1 MVILL
6 PLDCSLDNL
15 SNFAKLEIIFFDL
28 PMLQVYKRMQKMRE
42 KYVDTLAKLY
52 EYATTVYSKKQ
63 YTQWYDTKEGGY
75 TYASLK
81 DKSDALSKTLT
92 QYGIGAGD
100 KVAILSQ
107 SMPNWSVAFFSLA
120 PFGRIVIPILPDSS
134 QNEVTNIINHSETK
148 AIFVSQKLAGK
159 VSQEVKDKM
168 VLVIDMDTLE
178 IVKADDEHFTCD
190 GKTSVP
196 TPEDIAT
203 IIYTS
208 GTTGSAKGVVLS
220 HRNLSSNV
228 ITCYHSCKRTSK
240 DRWLSVLPMAHTLE
254 MTLSMLYPMYCG
266 ATVYYLPKPPV
277 ATLLLKALKIVKPT
291 TMLTVPMIIE
301 KVYKGSVLPTIKNSR
316 TLTWMNEH
324 MNGLMCRIIG
334 MKLKATF
341 GGHISFYG
349 IGGAKLDPE
358 VEKFLLKAK
367 FPYAIG
373 YGLTETSPLLG
384 YSMHGWRSVGSFGY
398 PVYNVKLKLHNVD
411 PATGEGEVVAQGPN
425 VMLGYYKDPVR
436 TKSVFTEDGW
446 FRTSDIAVQDEK
458 GRFYIKGRNNN
469 MILGPSGEN
478 IYPEE
483 IENVVNNVEGV
494 SESIIVERNGR
505 LVALVQPSEDFI
517 KWDNESEDKLYEKL
531 DNWKEKILNF
541 TNKNVNKS
549 SQVSSVEVMKEPFE
563 KTATQKIRRFKYK
576 ESAPTVEEKNKQEK
590 K

>member
-1 MVILL
+1 
-6 PLDCSLDNL
+6 
-15 SNFAKLEIIFFDL
+15 
-28 PMLQVYKRMQKMRE
+28 MLQLYKRMQRMRE

-52 EYATTVYSKKQ
+52 EYATTVYGKKQ

-75 TYASLK
+75 TFNSFKLK
-81 DKSDALSKTLT
+81 CDSLSKKLT

-107 SMPNWSVAFFSLA
+107 SMPNWSVAFFSIV
-120 PFGRIVIPILPDSS
+120 PFGRIAIPILPDSS
-134 QNEVTNIINHSETK
+134 ENEVTNIINHSETK
-148 AIFVSQKLAGK
+148 VIFVSQRLAGK
-159 VSQEVKDKM
+159 ISEEVKKRM
-168 VLVIDMDTLE
+168 TLVIDIDTFNVIWE
-178 IVKADDEHFTCD
+178 DENKFTCD
-190 GKTSVP
+190 GRTAVP
-196 TPEDIAT
+196 TPDDIAT

-220 HRNLSSNV
+220 HRNLASNV
-228 ITCYHSCKRTSK
+228 ITCYHACKRTHK
-240 DRWLSVLPMAHTLE
+240 DRWLSILPMAHTLE

-266 ATVYYLPKPPV
+266 ATVYYLQKPPV
-277 ATLLLKALKIVKPT
+277 PSLLMKALKVVKPT
-291 TMLTVPMIIE
+291 TMLTVPLIIE
-301 KVYKGSVLPTIKNSR
+301 KVYKGSVLPTIKKSR

-324 MNGLMCRIIG
+324 MHGLMCRIIG

-358 VEKFLLKAK
+358 VESFLLKAK

-384 YSMHGWRSVGSFGY
+384 YAMHGWRTVGSFGY
-398 PVYNVKLKLHNVD
+398 PVYNVQLKLHDVN
-411 PATGEGEVVAQGPN
+411 PETGEGEIVAKGPN
-425 VMLGYYKDPVR
+425 VMLGYYKDPKR

-446 FRTSDIAVQDEK
+446 FRTSDIAIKDEK
-458 GRFYIKGRNNN
+458 GRFYIKGRNSN

-483 IENVVNNVEGV
+483 IENVINNVEGV
-494 SESIIVERNGR
+494 SESIVVERGGR
-505 LVALVQPSEDFI
+505 LVALVQPAENFI
-517 KWDNESEDKLYEKL
+517 SWDKEGEDKLYEKL
-531 DNWKEKILNF
+531 DKWKATLLKTVNR
-541 TNKNVNKS
+541 NVSKT

-576 ESAPTVEEKNKQEK
+576 DEAPTVESEKAEK
-590 K
+590 TENTDK

>member
-1 MVILL
+1 MIAL
-6 PLDCSLDNL
+6 
-15 SNFAKLEIIFFDL
+15 
-28 PMLQVYKRMQKMRE
+28 YKRMQRMRE

-52 EYATTVYSKKQ
+52 EYATTVYAKKQ

-75 TYASLK
+75 TYSSFK
-81 DKSDALSKTLT
+81 NRCDSLSKKLT

-107 SMPNWSVAFFSLA
+107 SMPNWSVAFFSIV
-120 PFGRIVIPILPDSS
+120 PFGRIAIPILPDSS
-134 QNEVTNIINHSETK
+134 ENEVTNILEHSESK
-148 AIFVSQKLAGK
+148 VIFVSQKLAGK
-159 VSQEVKDKM
+159 LSQECRDKM
-168 VLVIDMDTLE
+168 TLVIDIDTFE
-178 IVKADDEHFTCD
+178 VIKSDDEKFTCD
-190 GKTSVP
+190 GKTSNP
-196 TPEDIAT
+196 TPDDIAT

-220 HRNLSSNV
+220 HRNLASNV
-228 ITCYHSCKRTSK
+228 ITCYHSCKRTDK

-277 ATLLLKALKIVKPT
+277 ASLLMKALKIVKPT
-291 TMLTVPMIIE
+291 TMLTVPLIIE
-301 KVYKGSVLPTIKNSR
+301 KVYKGSVLPTIQKSR

-324 MNGLMCRIIG
+324 MNGLMCKIIG
-334 MKLKATF
+334 MKLKKTF

-358 VEKFLLKAK
+358 VEKFLLKAG

-384 YSMHGWRSVGSFGY
+384 YAMHGWRTVGSFGY
-398 PVYNVKLKLHNVD
+398 PVYNVKLKLHNVN
-411 PATGEGEVVAQGPN
+411 PETGEGEVVAMGPN
-425 VMLGYYKDPVR
+425 VMLGYYKDPAR

-446 FRTSDIAVQDEK
+446 FRTSDIAIQDEK
-458 GRFYIKGRNNN
+458 GRYFIKGRNNN

-483 IENVVNNVEGV
+483 IENVINNVEGV
-494 SESIIVERNGR
+494 SESIVVERDGK
-505 LVALVQPSEDFI
+505 LVALVQPMENYI
-517 KWDNESEDKLYEKL
+517 QWDKESEDKLYEKL
-531 DNWKEKILNF
+531 DAWKAKLLKA
-541 TNKNVNKS
+541 TNKNVSKA

-576 ESAPTVEEKNKQEK
+576 ESAPTVEEEQKAK
-590 K
+590 KEGD

>member
-1 MVILL
+1 MIQ
-6 PLDCSLDNL
+6 
-15 SNFAKLEIIFFDL
+15 I
-28 PMLQVYKRMQKMRE
+28 YKRMQKMRE
-42 KYVDTLAKLY
+42 KYIDTLAKLY
-52 EYATTVYSKKQ
+52 DYSTTVYSKKQ

-75 TYASLK
+75 TFASFK
-81 DKSDALSKTLT
+81 NKCDSLSKKLT
-92 QYGIGAGD
+92 QYGIGVGD

-107 SMPNWSVAFFSLA
+107 SIPNWSVAFFSIV
-120 PFGRIVIPILPDSS
+120 PFGRIAIPILPDSS
-134 QNEVTNIINHSETK
+134 ENEVKNIIDHSESK
-148 AIFVSQKLAGK
+148 VIFVSQKLAGK
-159 VSQEVKDKM
+159 LSKECRDKM
-168 VLVIDMDTLE
+168 TLVIDLDTFEVLQ
-178 IVKADDEHFTCD
+178 ADEDKFTCD
-190 GKTSVP
+190 GRTMVP

-220 HRNLSSNV
+220 HRNLSANV
-228 ITCYHSCKRTSK
+228 ITCYHSCKRTEK

-277 ATLLLKALKIVKPT
+277 ASLLLKALKIVKPT
-291 TMLTVPMIIE
+291 TMLTVPLIIE
-301 KVYKGSVLPTIKNSR
+301 KVYKGSILPTIKGSR

-324 MNGLMCRIIG
+324 MNGLMCKIIG
-334 MKLKATF
+334 IKIKKTF
-341 GGHISFYG
+341 GGHMSFYG

-358 VEKFLLKAK
+358 VESFLLKAG

-384 YSMHGWRSVGSFGY
+384 YAMHGWRAVGSFGY
-398 PVYNVKLKLHNVD
+398 PVYNVKLKLHNIN
-411 PATGEGEVVAQGPN
+411 PETGEGEIVAKGPN

-458 GRFYIKGRNNN
+458 GRFFIKGRNSN

-483 IENVVNNVEGV
+483 IENVINNVEGV
-494 SESIIVERNGR
+494 SESIVVERGGR
-505 LVALVQPSEDFI
+505 LVALIQPAENFI
-517 KWDNESEDKLYEKL
+517 DWDKESEDKLYEKI
-531 DNWKEKILNF
+531 DSWKAKILKV

-576 ESAPTVEEKNKQEK
+576 ESAPTIEESKKEEK
-590 K
+590 

>member
-1 MVILL
+1 MIQL
-6 PLDCSLDNL
+6 
-15 SNFAKLEIIFFDL
+15 
-28 PMLQVYKRMQKMRE
+28 YKRMQRMRE

-52 EYATTVYSKKQ
+52 EYSTTVYSKKQ

-75 TYASLK
+75 TYNSFKAKCDS
-81 DKSDALSKTLT
+81 LSKKLT

-107 SMPNWSVAFFSLA
+107 SMPNWSVAFFSIV
-120 PFGRIVIPILPDSS
+120 PFGRIAIPILPDSS
-134 QNEVTNIINHSETK
+134 PNEITNILEHSESK
-148 AIFVSQKLAGK
+148 VIFVSQRLASK
-159 VSQEVKDKM
+159 VSQECRDKM
-168 VLVIDMDTLE
+168 TLVIDLDTFE
-178 IVKADDEHFTCD
+178 VIQADDQKFTCD
-190 GKTSVP
+190 GRTSIP
-196 TPEDIAT
+196 TPDDIAT

-220 HRNLSSNV
+220 HRNLASNV
-228 ITCYHSCKRTSK
+228 ITCYHSCKRTDK

-277 ATLLLKALKIVKPT
+277 ASLLMKALKIVKPT
-291 TMLTVPMIIE
+291 TMLTVPLIIE
-301 KVYKGSVLPTIKNSR
+301 KVYKGSVLPTIQKSR
-316 TLTWMNEH
+316 TLTWMNEN

-358 VEKFLLKAK
+358 VESFLLKAK

-384 YSMHGWRSVGSFGY
+384 YSMKGWRTVGSFGY
-398 PVYNVKLKLHNVD
+398 PVYNVRLRLDNVN
-411 PATGEGEVVAQGPN
+411 PETGEGEIVAKGPN
-425 VMLGYYKDPVR
+425 VMLGYYKDPTR

-483 IENVVNNVEGV
+483 IENIINNVEGV
-494 SESIIVERNGR
+494 SESIVVERDGK
-505 LVALVQPSEDFI
+505 LVALVQPDENYI
-517 KWDNESEDKLYEKL
+517 QWDKESEDKLYEKL
-531 DNWKEKILNF
+531 DAWKAKLLKI
-541 TNKNVNKS
+541 TNKNVSKA

-576 ESAPTVEEKNKQEK
+576 KSAPTVEEELKDK
-590 K
+590 

>member
-1 MVILL
+1 MIQL
-6 PLDCSLDNL
+6 
-15 SNFAKLEIIFFDL
+15 
-28 PMLQVYKRMQKMRE
+28 YKRMQRMRE

-52 EYATTVYSKKQ
+52 DYATTVYSKNQ

-75 TYASLK
+75 TYNTFKAK
-81 DKSDALSKTLT
+81 CDGLSKKLT
-92 QYGIGAGD
+92 QYGVGAGD

-107 SMPNWSVAFFSLA
+107 SMPNWSVAFFSIV
-120 PFGRIVIPILPDSS
+120 PFGRIAIPILPDSS
-134 QNEVTNIINHSETK
+134 ENEVTNILKHSESK
-148 AIFVSQKLAGK
+148 VVFVSQKLAGK
-159 VSQEVKDKM
+159 ISQECREKM
-168 VLVIDMDTLE
+168 TLIIEIETFEVIH
-178 IVKADDEHFTCD
+178 ADEEKFTCD
-190 GKTSVP
+190 GRTSVP
-196 TPEDIAT
+196 TPDDIAA

-228 ITCYHSCKRTSK
+228 ITCYHACKRTVK

-277 ATLLLKALKIVKPT
+277 ASLLLKALPIVKPT
-291 TMLTVPMIIE
+291 TMLTVPLIIE
-301 KVYKGSVLPTIKNSR
+301 KVYKGSVLPTIKKSR

-324 MNGLMCRIIG
+324 MHGLMCRIIG
-334 MKLKATF
+334 MKLKKTF
-341 GGHISFYG
+341 GGRISFYG

-384 YSMHGWRSVGSFGY
+384 YAMHGWRAVGSFGY
-398 PVYNVKLKLHNVD
+398 PVYNVQLKLHNVN
-411 PATGEGEVVAQGPN
+411 PETGEGEIVAKGPN

-446 FRTSDIAVQDEK
+446 FRTSDIAVIDEK
-458 GRFYIKGRNNN
+458 GRYFIKGRNNN

-483 IENVVNNVEGV
+483 IENVINNVEGV
-494 SESIIVERNGR
+494 SESIVVQRDGR
-505 LVALVQPSEDFI
+505 LVALVQPAENFI
-517 KWDNESEDKLYEKL
+517 QWDKEGEDKLYETL
-531 DNWKEKILNF
+531 DNWKAKVLKI
-541 TNKNVNKS
+541 TNKNVSKA

-576 ESAPTVEEKNKQEK
+576 DSAPTVEEEK
-590 K
+590 KEN

>member
-1 MVILL
+1 MIQL
-6 PLDCSLDNL
+6 
-15 SNFAKLEIIFFDL
+15 
-28 PMLQVYKRMQKMRE
+28 YKRMQRMRE

-52 EYATTVYSKKQ
+52 EYATTVYSKNQ
-63 YTQWYDTKEGGY
+63 YTQWYNTKEGGY
-75 TYASLK
+75 TFSSLK
-81 DKSDALSKTLT
+81 AKCDSLSKKLT

-107 SMPNWSVAFFSLA
+107 SMPNWSVAFFSIV
-120 PFGRIVIPILPDSS
+120 PFGRIAIPILPDSS
-134 QNEVTNIINHSETK
+134 QNEVTNILEHSESK
-148 AIFVSQKLAGK
+148 VIFVSQKLMSKLSEECRA
-159 VSQEVKDKM
+159 KM
-168 VLVIDMDTLE
+168 TLVIDMDTFE
-178 IVKADDEHFTCD
+178 VIQSDEEKFTCD
-190 GKTSVP
+190 GRTSVP

-220 HRNLSSNV
+220 HRNLASNV
-228 ITCYHSCKRTSK
+228 ITCYHSCKRTEK

-254 MTLSMLYPMYCG
+254 MTLCMLYPMYCG

-277 ATLLLKALKIVKPT
+277 ASLLMKALKMVKPT
-291 TMLTVPMIIE
+291 TMLTVPLIIE
-301 KVYKGSVLPTIKNSR
+301 KVYKGSVLPTIQKSR

-384 YSMHGWRSVGSFGY
+384 YSMNRWRTVGSFGY
-398 PVYNVKLKLHNVD
+398 PVYNVKLKLHNVN
-411 PATGEGEVVAQGPN
+411 PETGEGEVVAKGPN
-425 VMLGYYKDPVR
+425 VMLGYYKDPKR
-436 TKSVFTEDGW
+436 TRSAFTEDGW

-458 GRFYIKGRNNN
+458 GRFFIKGRNNN

-483 IENVVNNVEGV
+483 IENVINNVEGV
-494 SESIIVERNGR
+494 SESIVVERDGK
-505 LVALVQPSEDFI
+505 LVALVQPNENFI
-517 KWDNESEDKLYEKL
+517 QWDKEGEDKLYETLDAWKAKL
-531 DNWKEKILNF
+531 LKV
-541 TNKNVNKS
+541 TNKNVSKA
-549 SQVSSVEVMKEPFE
+549 SQVSSIEVMKEPFE

-576 ESAPTVEEKNKQEK
+576 DSAPTVEEEQKSK
-590 K
+590 

>member
-1 MVILL
+1 MIQL
-6 PLDCSLDNL
+6 
-15 SNFAKLEIIFFDL
+15 
-28 PMLQVYKRMQKMRE
+28 YKRMQRMRE

-52 EYATTVYSKKQ
+52 EYSTTVYAKKQ
-63 YTQWYDTKEGGY
+63 YTQRYDSKEGGY
-75 TYASLK
+75 TYNSFK
-81 DKSDALSKTLT
+81 GKCDSLSKKLT

-107 SMPNWSVAFFSLA
+107 SMPNWSVAFFSIV
-120 PFGRIVIPILPDSS
+120 PFGRIAIPILPDSS
-134 QNEVTNIINHSETK
+134 ENEVTNILEHSESK
-148 AIFVSQKLAGK
+148 VIFVSKRLAGK
-159 VSQEVKDKM
+159 LSQSCRDKM
-168 VLVIDMDTLE
+168 TLVIDIDTFEVLQ
-178 IVKADDEHFTCD
+178 ADDEKFTCD

-196 TPEDIAT
+196 TPDDIAT

-220 HRNLSSNV
+220 HRNLASNV
-228 ITCYHSCKRTSK
+228 ITCYHSCKRTEK

-277 ATLLLKALKIVKPT
+277 ASLLMKALKIVKPT
-291 TMLTVPMIIE
+291 TMLTVPLIIE
-301 KVYKGSVLPTIKNSR
+301 KVYKGSVLPTIQKSR

-384 YSMHGWRSVGSFGY
+384 YSMKGWRTVGSFGY
-398 PVYNVKLKLHNVD
+398 PVYNVRLKLYNVN
-411 PATGEGEVVAQGPN
+411 PETGEGEVVAKGPN

-458 GRFYIKGRNNN
+458 GRFFIKGRNNN

-483 IENVVNNVEGV
+483 IENVINNVEGV
-494 SESIIVERNGR
+494 SESIVVERDGR
-505 LVALVQPSEDFI
+505 LVALVQPSENFI
-517 KWDNESEDKLYEKL
+517 EWDKESEDKLYEKL
-531 DNWKEKILNF
+531 DEWKAKLLKI
-541 TNKNVNKS
+541 TNKNVSKA

-576 ESAPTVEEKNKQEK
+576 DSAPTVEEESK
-590 K
+590 KDN

>member
-1 MVILL
+1 MIQL
-6 PLDCSLDNL
+6 
-15 SNFAKLEIIFFDL
+15 
-28 PMLQVYKRMQKMRE
+28 YKRMQRMRE

-75 TYASLK
+75 TYNSFK
-81 DKSDALSKTLT
+81 GKCDSLSKKLT

-107 SMPNWSVAFFSLA
+107 SMPNWSVAFFSIV
-120 PFGRIVIPILPDSS
+120 PFGRIAIPILPDSS
-134 QNEVTNIINHSETK
+134 VNEVTNILEHSESK
-148 AIFVSQKLAGK
+148 VIFVSQKLASK
-159 VSQEVKDKM
+159 VSKECRDRM
-168 VLVIDMDTLE
+168 TLVIDIDTFEVLQS
-178 IVKADDEHFTCD
+178 DDEKFTCD
-190 GKTSVP
+190 GRTSIP
-196 TPEDIAT
+196 TPDDIAT

-220 HRNLSSNV
+220 HRNLASNV
-228 ITCYHSCKRTSK
+228 ITCYHSCKRTEK

-254 MTLSMLYPMYCG
+254 MTLCMLYPMYCG

-277 ATLLLKALKIVKPT
+277 ASLLMKALKMVKPT
-291 TMLTVPMIIE
+291 TMLTVPLIIE
-301 KVYKGSVLPTIKNSR
+301 KVYKGSVLPTIQKSR

-341 GGHISFYG
+341 GGHMSFYG

-358 VEKFLLKAK
+358 VESFLLKAK

-384 YSMHGWRSVGSFGY
+384 YSMHNWRTVGSFGY
-398 PVYNVKLKLHNVD
+398 PVYNVKLKLHNVN
-411 PATGEGEVVAQGPN
+411 PETGEGEIIAKGPN
-425 VMLGYYKDPVR
+425 VMLGYYKDPKR

-458 GRFYIKGRNNN
+458 GRFSIKGRNNN

-483 IENVVNNVEGV
+483 IENVINNVEGV
-494 SESIIVERNGR
+494 SESIVVERDGK
-505 LVALVQPSEDFI
+505 LVALVQPDENYI
-517 KWDNESEDKLYEKL
+517 QWDKESEDKLYEKL
-531 DNWKEKILNF
+531 DAWKAKLLKI
-541 TNKNVNKS
+541 TNKNVSKA

-576 ESAPTVEEKNKQEK
+576 ESAPTVEEEQKSK
-590 K
+590 

>member
-1 MVILL
+1 MIQL
-6 PLDCSLDNL
+6 
-15 SNFAKLEIIFFDL
+15 
-28 PMLQVYKRMQKMRE
+28 YKRMQRMRE

-52 EYATTVYSKKQ
+52 EYATTVYSKNQ

-75 TYASLK
+75 TYSSFKAK
-81 DKSDALSKTLT
+81 CDGLSKKLT

-107 SMPNWSVAFFSLA
+107 SMPNWSVAFFSIV
-120 PFGRIVIPILPDSS
+120 PFGRIAIPILPDSS
-134 QNEVTNIINHSETK
+134 VNEVTNILEHSESK
-148 AIFVSQKLAGK
+148 VIFVSQKLASK
-159 VSQEVKDKM
+159 VTQECREKM
-168 VLVIDMDTLE
+168 TLVIDIDTFE
-178 IVKADDEHFTCD
+178 VIKADEARFTCD
-190 GKTSVP
+190 GRTTVP
-196 TPEDIAT
+196 TPDDIAT

-220 HRNLSSNV
+220 HRNLASNV
-228 ITCYHSCKRTSK
+228 ITCYHSCKRTEK

-254 MTLSMLYPMYCG
+254 MTLCMLYPMYCG

-277 ATLLLKALKIVKPT
+277 ASLLLKALPIVKPT
-291 TMLTVPMIIE
+291 TMLTVPLIIE
-301 KVYKGSVLPTIKNSR
+301 KVYKGSVLPTIRKSR

-324 MNGLMCRIIG
+324 MNGLMCKIIG
-334 MKLKATF
+334 MKLKKTF
-341 GGHISFYG
+341 GGKISFYG

-358 VEKFLLKAK
+358 VENFLLKAN

-384 YSMHGWRSVGSFGY
+384 YSMNGWRAVGSFGY
-398 PVYNVKLKLHNVD
+398 PVYNVKLKLHNVN
-411 PATGEGEVVAQGPN
+411 PETGEGEVVAKGPN
-425 VMLGYYKDPVR
+425 VMLGYYKDPAR

-458 GRFYIKGRNNN
+458 GRYSIKGRNNN

-483 IENVVNNVEGV
+483 IENVINNLEGV
-494 SESIIVERNGR
+494 SESIVVEREGK
-505 LVALVQPSEDFI
+505 LVALVQPNENFVQ
-517 KWDNESEDKLYEKL
+517 WDKESEDKLYEKL
-531 DNWKEKILNF
+531 DVWKAKLLKL
-541 TNKNVNKS
+541 TNKSVSKA

-576 ESAPTVEEKNKQEK
+576 ESAPTVESEK
-590 K
+590 KSEE

>member
-1 MVILL
+1 
-6 PLDCSLDNL
+6 
-15 SNFAKLEIIFFDL
+15 
-28 PMLQVYKRMQKMRE
+28 MRE

-52 EYATTVYSKKQ
+52 DYATTIYSKNQ

-75 TYASLK
+75 TFNSFK
-81 DKSDALSKTLT
+81 GKCDSLSKKLT
-92 QYGIGAGD
+92 QYGIGSGD

-107 SMPNWSVAFFSLA
+107 SMPNWSVAFFSIV
-120 PFGRIVIPILPDSS
+120 PFGRIAIPILPDSS
-134 QNEVTNIINHSETK
+134 PNEVANILEHSESK
-148 AIFVSQKLAGK
+148 VIFVSQRLASK
-159 VSQEVKDKM
+159 ISQEIIDKM
-168 VLVIDMDTLE
+168 TLVIDLDTFE
-178 IVKADDEHFTCD
+178 VIKSDDNKFTCD
-190 GKTSVP
+190 GRTSIP
-196 TPEDIAT
+196 TPDDIAT

-220 HRNLSSNV
+220 HRNLASNV
-228 ITCYHSCKRTSK
+228 ITCYHSCKRTEK

-277 ATLLLKALKIVKPT
+277 ASLLMKALKMVKPT
-291 TMLTVPMIIE
+291 TMLTVPLIIE
-301 KVYKGSVLPTIKNSR
+301 KVYKGSVLPTIKKSR
-316 TLTWMNEH
+316 TLTWMNEN

-358 VEKFLLKAK
+358 VESFLLKAK

-384 YSMHGWRSVGSFGY
+384 YSMKGWRAVGSFGY
-398 PVYNVKLKLHNVD
+398 PVYNVRLRLDNVN
-411 PATGEGEVVAQGPN
+411 PETGEGEIVAKGPN
-425 VMLGYYKDPVR
+425 VMLGYYKDPTR

-483 IENVVNNVEGV
+483 IENVINNVEGV
-494 SESIIVERNGR
+494 SESIVVERDGK
-505 LVALVQPSEDFI
+505 LVALVQPDENYI
-517 KWDNESEDKLYEKL
+517 QWDKESEDKLYEKL
-531 DNWKEKILNF
+531 DAWKAKLLKI
-541 TNKNVNKS
+541 TNKNVSKA

-576 ESAPTVEEKNKQEK
+576 KSAPTVEEELKDK
-590 K
+590 

>member
-1 MVILL
+1 
-6 PLDCSLDNL
+6 
-15 SNFAKLEIIFFDL
+15 
-28 PMLQVYKRMQKMRE
+28 MQRMRE

-52 EYATTVYSKKQ
+52 DYATTVYSKNQ

-75 TYASLK
+75 TYSSFKAKCDS
-81 DKSDALSKTLT
+81 LSKKLT

-107 SMPNWSVAFFSLA
+107 SMPNWSVAFFSIV
-120 PFGRIVIPILPDSS
+120 PFGRIAIPILPDSS
-134 QNEVTNIINHSETK
+134 ENEVKNIIDHSESK
-148 AIFVSQKLAGK
+148 VIFVSQKLAGK
-159 VSQEVKDKM
+159 LSKECRDKM
-168 VLVIDMDTLE
+168 TLVIDLDTFEVLQ
-178 IVKADDEHFTCD
+178 ADEDKFTCD
-190 GKTSVP
+190 GRTMVP

-220 HRNLSSNV
+220 HRNLSANV
-228 ITCYHSCKRTSK
+228 ITCYHSCKRTEK

-277 ATLLLKALKIVKPT
+277 ASLLLKALKIVKPT
-291 TMLTVPMIIE
+291 TMLTVPLIIE
-301 KVYKGSVLPTIKNSR
+301 KVYKGSILPTIKGSR

-324 MNGLMCRIIG
+324 MHGLMCKIIG
-334 MKLKATF
+334 IKIKKTF
-341 GGHISFYG
+341 GGHMSFYG

-358 VEKFLLKAK
+358 VESFLLKAG

-384 YSMHGWRSVGSFGY
+384 YAMHGWRAVGSFGY
-398 PVYNVKLKLHNVD
+398 PVYNVKLKLHNIN
-411 PATGEGEVVAQGPN
+411 PETGEGEIVAKGPN

-458 GRFYIKGRNNN
+458 GRFFIKGRNSN

-483 IENVVNNVEGV
+483 IENVINNVEGV
-494 SESIIVERNGR
+494 SESIVVERGGR
-505 LVALVQPSEDFI
+505 LVALIQPAENFI
-517 KWDNESEDKLYEKL
+517 DWDKESEDKLYEKI
-531 DNWKEKILNF
+531 DSWKAKILKV

-576 ESAPTVEEKNKQEK
+576 ESAPTIEESKKEEK
-590 K
+590 

>member
-1 MVILL
+1 MIQL
-6 PLDCSLDNL
+6 
-15 SNFAKLEIIFFDL
+15 
-28 PMLQVYKRMQKMRE
+28 YKRMQRMRE

-52 EYATTVYSKKQ
+52 EYATTVYSKNQ

-75 TYASLK
+75 TYSSFKAK
-81 DKSDALSKTLT
+81 CDGLSKKLT

-107 SMPNWSVAFFSLA
+107 SMPNWSVAFFSIV
-120 PFGRIVIPILPDSS
+120 PFGRIAIPILPDSS
-134 QNEVTNIINHSETK
+134 VNDVTNILEHSESK
-148 AIFVSQKLAGK
+148 VKFVSQKLASK
-159 VSQEVKDKM
+159 VTQECREKM
-168 VLVIDMDTLE
+168 TLVIDIDTFE
-178 IVKADDEHFTCD
+178 VIKADEARFTCD
-190 GKTSVP
+190 GRTTVP
-196 TPEDIAT
+196 TPDDIAT

-220 HRNLSSNV
+220 HKNLASNV
-228 ITCYHSCKRTSK
+228 ITCYHSCKRTEK

-254 MTLSMLYPMYCG
+254 MTLCMLYPMYCG

-277 ATLLLKALKIVKPT
+277 ASLLLKALPIVKPT
-291 TMLTVPMIIE
+291 TMLTVPLIIE
-301 KVYKGSVLPTIKNSR
+301 KVYKGSVLPTIRKSR

-324 MNGLMCRIIG
+324 MNGLMCKIIG
-334 MKLKATF
+334 MKLKKTF
-341 GGHISFYG
+341 GGKISFYG

-358 VEKFLLKAK
+358 VENFLLKAN

-384 YSMHGWRSVGSFGY
+384 YSMNGWRAVGSFGY
-398 PVYNVKLKLHNVD
+398 PVYNVKLKLHNVN
-411 PATGEGEVVAQGPN
+411 PETGEGEVVAKGPN
-425 VMLGYYKDPVR
+425 VMLGYYKDPAR

-458 GRFYIKGRNNN
+458 GRYSIKGRNNN

-483 IENVVNNVEGV
+483 IENVINNLEGV
-494 SESIIVERNGR
+494 SESIVVEREGK
-505 LVALVQPSEDFI
+505 LVALVQPNENFVQ
-517 KWDNESEDKLYEKL
+517 WDKESEDKLYEKL
-531 DNWKEKILNF
+531 DVWKAKLLKL
-541 TNKNVNKS
+541 TNKSVSKA

-576 ESAPTVEEKNKQEK
+576 ESAPTVEEEQKEKTDNK
-590 K
+590 

>member
-1 MVILL
+1 
-6 PLDCSLDNL
+6 
-15 SNFAKLEIIFFDL
+15 
-28 PMLQVYKRMQKMRE
+28 MLQVYKRMQKMRE

-63 YTQWYDTKEGGY
+63 YTQWYDTKKGGY
-75 TYASLK
+75 TFASLK
-81 DKSDALSKTLT
+81 EKCDSLSKVLT

-120 PFGRIVIPILPDSS
+120 PYGRIVIPILPDSS
-134 QNEVTNIINHSETK
+134 TNEVTNIINHSETK
-148 AIFVSQKLAGK
+148 AIFVSQKLSGK
-159 VSQEVKDKM
+159 VSEEVKDKM
-168 VLVIDMDTLE
+168 VLIIDIDTLE
-178 IVKADDEHFTCD
+178 IVKSDDEKFTCD

-220 HRNLSSNV
+220 HRNLSANV
-228 ITCYHSCKRTSK
+228 ITCYHSCKRTHK

-277 ATLLLKALKIVKPT
+277 ASLLLKALKVVKPT

-324 MNGLMCRIIG
+324 MNGLMCWIIG

-341 GGHISFYG
+341 GGHMSFYG

-384 YSMHGWRSVGSFGY
+384 YSMHGWRTVGSFGY

-411 PATGEGEVVAQGPN
+411 PTTGEGEVVAQGPN

-458 GRFYIKGRNNN
+458 GRFFIKGRNNN

-483 IENVVNNVEGV
+483 IENVVNNIEGV

-517 KWDNESEDKLYEKL
+517 QWNNESEDKLYEKL
-531 DNWKEKILNF
+531 DNWKDKILSF

-576 ESAPTVEEKNKQEK
+576 ESAPTVEQEK
-590 K
+590 KSEKK

>member
-1 MVILL
+1 MIQL
-6 PLDCSLDNL
+6 
-15 SNFAKLEIIFFDL
+15 
-28 PMLQVYKRMQKMRE
+28 YKRMQRMRE

-52 EYATTVYSKKQ
+52 DYATTVYSKNQ

-75 TYASLK
+75 TFNSFK
-81 DKSDALSKTLT
+81 GKCDSLSKKLT

-107 SMPNWSVAFFSLA
+107 SMPNWSVAFFSIV
-120 PFGRIVIPILPDSS
+120 PFGRIAIPILPDSS
-134 QNEVTNIINHSETK
+134 PNEVANILEHSESK
-148 AIFVSQKLAGK
+148 VIFVSQRLASK
-159 VSQEVKDKM
+159 VSQEIRDKM
-168 VLVIDMDTLE
+168 TLVIDLDTFE
-178 IVKADDEHFTCD
+178 VIKSDDNKFTCD
-190 GKTSVP
+190 GRTSIP
-196 TPEDIAT
+196 TPDDIAT

-220 HRNLSSNV
+220 HRNLASNV
-228 ITCYHSCKRTSK
+228 ITCYHSCKRTEK

-277 ATLLLKALKIVKPT
+277 ASLLMKALKMVKPT
-291 TMLTVPMIIE
+291 TMLTVPLIIE
-301 KVYKGSVLPTIKNSR
+301 KVYKGSVLPTIKKSR
-316 TLTWMNEH
+316 TLTWMNEN

-358 VEKFLLKAK
+358 VESFLLKAK

-384 YSMHGWRSVGSFGY
+384 YSMKGWRAVGSFGY
-398 PVYNVKLKLHNVD
+398 PVYNVRLRLDNVN
-411 PATGEGEVVAQGPN
+411 PETGEGEIVAKGPN
-425 VMLGYYKDPVR
+425 VMLGYYKDPAR

-483 IENVVNNVEGV
+483 IENVINNVEGV
-494 SESIIVERNGR
+494 SESIVVERDGK
-505 LVALVQPSEDFI
+505 LVALVQPDENYI
-517 KWDNESEDKLYEKL
+517 QWDKESEDKLYEKL
-531 DNWKEKILNF
+531 DAWKAKLLKI
-541 TNKNVNKS
+541 TNKNVSKA

-576 ESAPTVEEKNKQEK
+576 KSAPTVEEELKDK
-590 K
+590 

>member
-1 MVILL
+1 MIQ
-6 PLDCSLDNL
+6 
-15 SNFAKLEIIFFDL
+15 F
-28 PMLQVYKRMQKMRE
+28 YKRIQRMRE
-42 KYVDTLAKLY
+42 KYVDTIAKLY
-52 EYATTVYSKKQ
+52 EYATTVYAKNQ

-75 TYASLK
+75 TYHTFKNKCDS
-81 DKSDALSKTLT
+81 LSKLLT

-107 SMPNWSVAFFSLA
+107 SMPNWSVAFFSITS
-120 PFGRIVIPILPDSS
+120 FGRIAIPILPDSS
-134 QNEVTNIINHSETK
+134 PNEIVNILEHSESK
-148 AIFVSQKLAGK
+148 VIFVSQKLASK
-159 VSQEVKDKM
+159 LSQEVREKM
-168 VLVIDMDTLE
+168 TLVIDVDTFDILH
-178 IVKADDEHFTCD
+178 ADEEKFTCD
-190 GKTSVP
+190 GRTSVP
-196 TPEDIAT
+196 TPDDIAT

-220 HRNLSSNV
+220 HRNLASNV
-228 ITCYHSCKRTSK
+228 ITCYHSCKRTEK

-291 TMLTVPMIIE
+291 TMLTVPLIIE
-301 KVYKGSVLPTIKNSR
+301 KVYKGSVLPTIQKSR
-316 TLTWMNEH
+316 TLTWMNKN
-324 MNGLMCRIIG
+324 MNGLMCKIIG

-341 GGHISFYG
+341 GGHMSFYG

-358 VEKFLLKAK
+358 VENFLLKAG

-384 YSMHGWRSVGSFGY
+384 YAMHGWRAVGSFGY
-398 PVYNVKLKLHNVD
+398 PVYNVRLKLHNVN
-411 PATGEGEVVAQGPN
+411 PETGEGEIVAKGPN
-425 VMLGYYKDPVR
+425 VMLGYYKDPQR

-446 FRTSDIAVQDEK
+446 FRTSDIAIQDEK
-458 GRFYIKGRNNN
+458 GRFFIKGRNSN

-483 IENVVNNVEGV
+483 IENVINNVEGV
-494 SESIIVERNGR
+494 SESIVVERDGK
-505 LVALVQPSEDFI
+505 LVALVQPAENYI
-517 KWDNESEDKLYEKL
+517 QWDKESEDKMYEKL
-531 DNWKEKILNF
+531 DAWKTKLLKI
-541 TNKNVNKS
+541 TNKNVSKA

-576 ESAPTVEEKNKQEK
+576 DSAPTVEAEK
-590 K
+590 KEKENK

>member
-1 MVILL
+1 MIQL
-6 PLDCSLDNL
+6 
-15 SNFAKLEIIFFDL
+15 
-28 PMLQVYKRMQKMRE
+28 YKRMQRMRE

-52 EYATTVYSKKQ
+52 EYATTVYSKNQ

-75 TYASLK
+75 TYASFK
-81 DKSDALSKTLT
+81 AKCDSLSKKLT

-107 SMPNWSVAFFSLA
+107 SMPNWSVAFFSIV
-120 PFGRIVIPILPDSS
+120 PFGRIAIPILPDSS
-134 QNEVTNIINHSETK
+134 ENEVTNILTHSESK
-148 AIFVSQKLAGK
+148 VIFVSQKLAGK
-159 VSQEVKDKM
+159 VSQECRDRM
-168 VLVIDMDTLE
+168 SLVIDIDTFE
-178 IVKADDEHFTCD
+178 AIKVDDEKFTCD
-190 GKTSVP
+190 GRTVIP

-220 HRNLSSNV
+220 HRNLASNV
-228 ITCYHSCKRTSK
+228 ITCYHSCKRGEK

-277 ATLLLKALKIVKPT
+277 ASLLMKALKIVKPT
-291 TMLTVPMIIE
+291 TMLTVPLIIE
-301 KVYKGSVLPTIKNSR
+301 KVYKGSVLPTIQKSR
-316 TLTWMNEH
+316 TLTWMNQH

-358 VEKFLLKAK
+358 VENFLLKAK

-384 YSMHGWRSVGSFGY
+384 YSMNRWRTVGSFGY
-398 PVYNVKLKLHNVD
+398 PVYNVKLKLHNVN
-411 PATGEGEVVAQGPN
+411 PETGEGEVVAKGPN
-425 VMLGYYKDPVR
+425 VMLGYYKDPKR

-446 FRTSDIAVQDEK
+446 FRTNDIAVQDEK

-483 IENVVNNVEGV
+483 IENVINNVEGV
-494 SESIIVERNGR
+494 SESIVVERGGK
-505 LVALVQPSEDFI
+505 LVALVQPVENYI
-517 KWDNESEDKLYEKL
+517 QWDNESEDKIYEKL
-531 DNWKEKILNF
+531 DSWKAKVLKI
-541 TNKNVNKS
+541 TNKNVSKA

-576 ESAPTVEEKNKQEK
+576 DSAPTVEEEK

>member
-531 DNWKEKILNF
+531 DSWKEKILNF